1 MVCTITLFW
10 MSVRWHLSRYLHIF
24 VLYASLA
31 VLPLLFFLAERYFCF
46 WPSWRFIQSSMGY
59 FIIII
64 VISSESLQRQQQ
76 TTPLDYT
83 NNSKIQLFM

>member
-1 MVCTITLFW
+1 
-10 MSVRWHLSRYLHIF
+10 

-59 FIIII
+59 FIIIL
-64 VISSESLQRQQQ
+64 VI
-76 TTPLDYT
+76 
-83 NNSKIQLFM
+83 